1 MRPASVPWFRT
12 SPPCPRP
19 TRAGTAG
26 FASERRRF
34 AGRRSGVGD
43 GSVSESESS
52 SAQFFFFPDPQP
64 AGALIG
70 AAAVP
75 GVGAPP
81 LTSEEPAEDDA
92 YDAAAAAAEA
102 DEDEDEDDDEEE
114 DFGL

>member
-1 MRPASVPWFRT
+1 MSPARGVL
-12 SPPCPRP
+12 CNKNE
-19 TRAGTAG
+19 
-26 FASERRRF
+26 AS
-34 AGRRSGVGD
+34 D
-43 GSVSESESS
+43 QSESESS

-81 LTSEEPAEDDA
+81 LMSEEPAEDDA
-92 YDAAAAAAEA
+92 YDAAAAAEA
-102 DEDEDEDDDEEE
+102 DEDEDEDEEE